1 MFSKQH
7 EHVGLILD
15 LSPELRDEGD
25 WMIGRLR
32 TFEFLSD
39 ISSFAIE
46 PTSGLLAIGELI
58 TLLDRPFI
66 HHPTRYVYREYL
78 LVRWRGCGM

>member
-7 EHVGLILD
+7 EHVSFIPD

-32 TFEFLSD
+32 TFEFLLD
-39 ISSFAIE
+39 VSSFAIE
-46 PTSGLLAIGELI
+46 PTSGLLAVGE
-58 TLLDRPFI
+58 
-66 HHPTRYVYREYL
+66 
-78 LVRWRGCGM
+78 